1 MNKEGLYRDLSTV
14 KQQIGLA
21 KQFLESLNSVKFDR
35 KNVLSWFKKLC
46 GYLTD
51 IILTIL
57 EIRSILENH
66 VLNKKTML
74 LYLYQ
79 INTTLS
85 LYINTFVAE
94 CEIGEALNE
103 VRIFTTKKLSSCL
116 DGIEDVLIKGIS
128 TYPENVGN
136 FILWMDT
143 ALEKMSEIDHLKEK
157 EKCLKA
163 FSDAKILFE
172 EVLSHAM
179 SIAQVSMSEDY
190 KIIRGSSQ
198 SVLEGLESLSNEISK
213 ENPNSAMVKLFAE
226 TCSNKLCALERKV
239 NVAVLKICLSTFAK
253 YTDDLENIHK
263 FCFNTENKSKPRDL
277 DNLVMEFD
285 LHVDRIMQIGLFAIS
300 CSTNMATCIK
310 IRSCLASLE
319 ALESELVPAFNAVLL
334 DYCKQNCNLASI
346 LKNHWLNEAVLL
358 KRLICEIIDPLA
370 FCQIVHEENKYLVH
384 TLSLDVKANKSKIDR
399 SVTEQVIRNSIV
411 LDDFLKLI
419 TYEEDN
425 IIHIKENIS
434 FLQKII
440 REVKAASDVFLP
452 QEQPELNFKVYK
464 RCKILL
470 NGIYSL
476 CKNFLVEN
484 SENSFSK
491 EESLGNEQPVVTGN
505 GFLDHI
511 INRGKQI
518 LQDRSILYRSN
529 KIEAFDLRSTTLSKM
544 NALKEKNKSIPLS
557 KLVHLRKISF
567 VQSPTRNQISCELQ
581 ITDIVNELRNMS
593 LTFEKC

>member
-74 LYLYQ
+74 LYLHQ

-300 CSTNMATCIK
+300 CSTNMA
-310 IRSCLASLE
+310 
-319 ALESELVPAFNAVLL
+319 
-334 DYCKQNCNLASI
+334 
-346 LKNHWLNEAVLL
+346 
-358 KRLICEIIDPLA
+358 
-370 FCQIVHEENKYLVH
+370 
-384 TLSLDVKANKSKIDR
+384 
-399 SVTEQVIRNSIV
+399 
-411 LDDFLKLI
+411 
-419 TYEEDN
+419 
-425 IIHIKENIS
+425 
-434 FLQKII
+434 II